1 MMKNIV
7 DAFRVRLHGGRR
19 RTRPAAL

>member
-19 RTRPAAL
+19 RSRPAAL